1 MEPQKIEDV
10 IKQRNYYQ
18 SQAQRLLKT
27 INTLIALDL
36 ITDLHVANVED
47 LIDSVSQKN

>member
-1 MEPQKIEDV
+1 MEPQKIEHV

-27 INTLIALDL
+27 IDTMISLEL
-36 ITDLHVANVED
+36 ITELQVANIED
-47 LIDSVSQKN
+47 LIDSVSKKN

>member
-27 INTLIALDL
+27 LNTLSVLELVTEQQIAD
-36 ITDLHVANVED
+36 VEN
-47 LIDSVSQKN
+47 LIDSVSHKN